1 MTGDYLFKPQ
11 IQFLSK
17 WKTKY
22 KLWPLTIFTNP
33 AQFPYKYNFYT
44 NNKTHTNTNYH
55 LHKVLCN
62 GNYILKNIARFC
74 SQKSIIVWFV
84 VFCIFCEKILWNI
97 FPGKQLHCENVKCI
111 NGAFNRTKTV
121 EKMNHLK
128 TKCTQKLWYTAGTII
143 ITIAKSLSATGKWHW
158 RSGRKAAWLRSLSW
172 FFLGLSR
179 FFVFG
184 IWWIWY
190 LGSGRVNCQISVS
203 RFVTIMSFQNYKED
217 GHHLWRLKH
226 YSKVVRADLRFLSFS
241 IHTEFTI
248 THRQEEERKLTDCHL
263 RYHRGND
270 IFKFFHFLK
279 QPLWCYNQQEWN
291 VSRSTSKRQYNINGW
306 QPNFHTCFNFW
317 WKSKTKWSVLWCL
330 RL

>member
-1 MTGDYLFKPQ
+1 MTGDHLFKPQ
-11 IQFLSK
+11 TQFLSK

-84 VFCIFCEKILWNI
+84 VFCIFCEKFLWNI

-143 ITIAKSLSATGKWHW
+143 ITSDGKVTLEEWKK
-158 RSGRKAAWLRSLSW
+158 GGLTTIPLLVL
-172 FFLGLSR
+172 LGLEQVFR
-179 FFVFG
+179 IWDLVNLVFG

-190 LGSGRVNCQISVS
+190 LGSGESGIWDLVNLVFGI
-203 RFVTIMSFQNYKED
+203 RP
-217 GHHLWRLKH
+217 R
-226 YSKVVRADLRFLSFS
+226 
-241 IHTEFTI
+241 
-248 THRQEEERKLTDCHL
+248 
-263 RYHRGND
+263 
-270 IFKFFHFLK
+270 
-279 QPLWCYNQQEWN
+279 
-291 VSRSTSKRQYNINGW
+291 
-306 QPNFHTCFNFW
+306 
-317 WKSKTKWSVLWCL
+317 
-330 RL
+330 